1 VRQYQ
6 KNIREKAIAAVIS
19 HEISLLQAYNTRRS
33 SKQLRYFNSSETR
46 ESFAKV
52 MVHATLTDQEY
63 SVSEISKLLGV
74 SRVAVIQMVD
84 DTEAEGWIITR
95 PGARKTRLCRG
106 NQILLDMAEDWFD
119 MYRKTSEETGYIAAL
134 RLLDNLEKVIDLEEN
149 SSRPNSL

>member
-1 VRQYQ
+1 MRQYQ
-6 KNIREKAIAAVIS
+6 KHIREKAIAAVIA
-19 HEISLLQAYNTRRS
+19 HEISLLQAYNTRQS

-46 ESFAKV
+46 ESFAKI
-52 MVHATLTDQEY
+52 MVHATLTDQDY